1 MKRELENSFSKNAV
15 FVFCEWE
22 TEKQYF
28 ECFWSIQRI
37 TVHTHVVWEVNVNN
51 IKSQITNIWNHLK
64 SKYKFNKRELKKYWL
79 KIYYLV
85 DCDTIQNKKDIE
97 LIKEMFEKESIFV
110 LFSNKDFELFILEHF
125 VYYNKEDWNYID
137 EIKKYEPEY
146 TKWMN
151 LKTKRI
157 FLKII
162 NERLD
167 DLITNIEK
175 LKKYHEKLNHNNI
188 KEKNPFSEVI
198 DVINY
203 CLRKF

>member
-1 MKRELENSFSKNAV
+1 
-15 FVFCEWE
+15 
-22 TEKQYF
+22 
-28 ECFWSIQRI
+28 
-37 TVHTHVVWEVNVNN
+37 
-51 IKSQITNIWNHLK
+51 
-64 SKYKFNKRELKKYWL
+64 
-79 KIYYLV
+79 
-85 DCDTIQNKKDIE
+85 
-97 LIKEMFEKESIFV
+97 
-110 LFSNKDFELFILEHF
+110 
-125 VYYNKEDWNYID
+125 
-137 EIKKYEPEY
+137 
-146 TKWMN
+146 MN